1 MMMFRR
7 LTATA
12 LVLLTTFAMTA
23 QQAVGIVST
32 VANLVDIVEGRNTAP
47 VQVNQPVVEG
57 AAYRATGHS
66 AAEFTFPGG
75 LRAAAGP
82 SSSVAFHPSPAG
94 AGTRL
99 VSVSEGLFR
108 FALPTQGSR
117 IDVQTPYG
125 AFRAVAAAPN
135 SEIVVKVDADGSVKV
150 ATTSGSVEIR
160 DFSSGALLVLLENGQ
175 AATLTASAAAAPA
188 AGVAASLAMAVVAT
202 GAIDAQ
208 TGAQLADLNA
218 LLAGQFAAQ
227 TPPTGGAAAG
237 DATAQG
243 LSNSALLGWG
253 LGGAALVGGVV
264 AAAVTGGGGHHG
276 SSTTT
281 TTTTTTGGE

>member
-1 MMMFRR
+1 MFRR
-7 LTATA
+7 LIATA
-12 LVLLTTFAMTA
+12 LALLMVFGTTA

-150 ATTSGSVEIR
+150 ATTSGRVEIR

-188 AGVAASLAMAVVAT
+188 AGAAASLAMTVAAI
-202 GAIDAQ
+202 GAMDTETA
-208 TGAQLADLNA
+208 TQLSDPNA
-218 LLAGQFAAQ
+218 LLAGQFATQ
-227 TPPTGGAAAG
+227 TPPPPTGGAAAG
-237 DATAQG
+237 DAAAQG
-243 LSNSALLGWG
+243 VSNGALLGWG
-253 LGGAALVGGVV
+253 LGGAALVGGIV
-264 AAAVTGGGGHHG
+264 AAAVSGGGHHG

-281 TTTTTTGGE
+281 TTTTTAAPE